1 MSSWSSNRVLC
12 SIGIALLC
20 GTAVPARAE
29 VRRAVLVGIDKYA
42 PAAAAPAGA
51 APSAGRSARNAW
63 SNLDG
68 AVNDAEAMRQVLVSR
83 FGFRDSDVHVLTN
96 AEASRDRIIT
106 AIRTWLIDAA
116 APGDVSVFFYAG
128 HGSQVKNSMS
138 AEADKMDESL
148 VPADANAGRPDLRD
162 KELARLFDDAL
173 DKKISLTAIIDSCHS
188 GSIARGV
195 GRPTKFR
202 VLPPDERDVADPST
216 PVPPETRG
224 ALILS
229 AAQDFQ
235 FAAETADDDST
246 SHGLFTWALLKI
258 LRSMP
263 VNESA
268 DRMFLQLRAIMQAG
282 DTLQEPVLAG
292 TPERRRAPLF
302 GVERTSAAGAT
313 AVAVQAVQ
321 ADGSVLLQGG
331 IAAGLRKGAELRRA
345 GSPAGGALTLRVSK
359 EQGLTRSVAVAVE
372 GTTKDLPAGTLF
384 EVTKW
389 SAPTGPA
396 LRIWIGPPGGLA
408 DDLVRQAQRF
418 AAGAAGLVPVD
429 DPTTSDGPNN
439 TIQWTGSAWQLAV
452 AGGKALPLGSGV
464 PTVPRDAPLVRDATG
479 AARVTLN
486 LPLPAA
492 VKLGLGPG
500 GDSIEV
506 LSSPEHADY
515 VLAGRQRANTLE
527 YAWIRPLATTSD
539 GLASTLPV
547 RTDWIPLGTD
557 SRALAAS
564 LEQLVTRL
572 AAIRTWLQLES
583 PPDSGRFPYHLAL
596 RNSVTGQLHTDGP
609 ARAGDRYGLVLSLDE
624 TVARGGT
631 AVQRYVY
638 VLALDGTGKTTLL
651 FPSVSSGTVEN
662 YLPAS
667 LVQGAS
673 LPKQIALGP
682 SELFGIAPPFGT
694 DTYVMV
700 TSETAL
706 PDPSVLEGDAVASRG
721 VERTS
726 ADPLSRLLGAAS
738 IGQRGLSVTT
748 PTDWSIERLIIRSVA
763 K

>member
-1 MSSWSSNRVLC
+1 MLSWPQIRVLC
-12 SIGIALLC
+12 SVGVAFLFL
-20 GTAVPARAE
+20 GTAVPVRAE

-51 APSAGRSARNAW
+51 APSGAGGSTRAGW
-63 SNLDG
+63 TNLDG

-116 APGDVSVFFYAG
+116 APGDVSFFFFAG
-128 HGSQVKNSMS
+128 HGSQVRNSLS

-162 KELARLFDDAL
+162 KELARLFNEAL
-173 DKKISLTAIIDSCHS
+173 EKKIALTAILDSCHS
-188 GSIARGV
+188 GSVARGV

-202 VLPPDERDVADPST
+202 VLPPDDRDVADPSA

-235 FAAETADDDST
+235 FAAETADDDKT
-246 SHGLFTWALLKI
+246 SHGLLTWALLKT

-282 DTLQEPVLAG
+282 DTMQEPVLAA

-302 GVERTSAAGAT
+302 GVERTSGSGAT
-313 AVAVQAVQ
+313 TVAVQAVR

-345 GSPAGGALTLRVSK
+345 GGPALTLRVTK
-359 EQGLTRSVAVAVE
+359 EQGLTRSVAVAVA

-389 SAPTGPA
+389 TAPAGPA
-396 LRIWIGPPGGLA
+396 LRIWIGPPGGSA

-418 AAGAAGLVPVD
+418 AAGAPGLVVVD

-439 TIQWTGSAWQLAV
+439 IIQWTGSAWQLV
-452 AGGKALPLGSGV
+452 GAGGTMLPLGSGAPV
-464 PTVPRDAPLVRDATG
+464 VPRDAPLVRDATG
-479 AARVTLN
+479 AARLTLN
-486 LPLPAA
+486 LPLPAE
-492 VKLGLGPG
+492 VKLAPG
-500 GDSIEV
+500 AGSDSIQV

-515 VLAGRQRANTLE
+515 MLAGRQRGNSLE
-527 YAWIRPLATTSD
+527 YAWVRPLATTSD

-596 RNSVTGQLHTDGP
+596 KNSATGQLHSDGL
-609 ARAGDRYGLVLSLDE
+609 ARHGDRYGLVLSLDE
-624 TVARGGT
+624 TLARRGT

-638 VLALDGTGKTTLL
+638 VFALDGTGKTTLL
-651 FPSVSSGTVEN
+651 FPPVSSGTVEN
-662 YLPAS
+662 HLPGK
-667 LVQGAS
+667 LVQGAD

-682 SELFGIAPPFGT
+682 SELFGIGPPFGT

-706 PDPSVLEGDAVASRG
+706 PDPSVLEGEAVASRG
-721 VERTS
+721 LERTS

-748 PTDWSIERLIIRSVA
+748 PTDWSIQRLIIRSVA